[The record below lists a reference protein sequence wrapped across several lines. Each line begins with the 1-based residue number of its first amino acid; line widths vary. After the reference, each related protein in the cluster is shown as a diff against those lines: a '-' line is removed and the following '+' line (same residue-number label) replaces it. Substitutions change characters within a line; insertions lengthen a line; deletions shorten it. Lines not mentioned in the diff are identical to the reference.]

1 MITIEDIQKLRGETQ
16 APIMECKKALEEA
29 KGDFD
34 KAKEILKKKGELRA
48 IKKQTGETLAGIID
62 GYIHSNGQVAAL
74 VELRSETDF
83 VSRNADFKQLAHDL
97 AMHIAAMNPLYL
109 SQENIPDEELEKK
122 REEYLKEFENEKKP
136 KEILE
141 KIIEGK
147 LNKDFGELCLMNQ
160 IFIKDET
167 KKISDLIKEATA
179 KFGEK
184 IEIKRFIRFAIGD

>member
-1 MITIEDIQKLRGETQ
+1 MITIEDIQKLREETQ

-74 VELRSETDF
+74 VELRAETDF

>member
-1 MITIEDIQKLRGETQ
+1 MINAQDVKKLREETQ
-16 APIMECKKALEEA
+16 APVMECKKALEEA
-29 KGDFD
+29 KGDFN

-74 VELRSETDF
+74 VELRAETDF

-97 AMHIAAMNPLYL
+97 AMHIAAMNPVYL

>member
-1 MITIEDIQKLRGETQ
+1 MITIEDIQKLREETQ

-29 KGDFD
+29 KGDFN

-74 VELRSETDF
+74 VELRAETDF

-97 AMHIAAMNPLYL
+97 AMHIAAMNPVYL

>member
-1 MITIEDIQKLRGETQ
+1 MITIEDIQKLREETQ

-29 KGDFD
+29 KGDFN

-74 VELRSETDF
+74 VELRAETDF

-141 KIIEGK
+141 KIIKGK
-147 LNKDFGELCLMNQ
+147 LDKDFGELCLMNQ

>member
-1 MITIEDIQKLRGETQ
+1 MITIEDIQKLREETQ
-16 APIMECKKALEEA
+16 APIMECKKALEET
-29 KGDFD
+29 KGDFN

-74 VELRSETDF
+74 VELRAETDF

-97 AMHIAAMNPLYL
+97 AMHIAAMNPVYL

>member
-74 VELRSETDF
+74 VELRAETDF

>member
-1 MITIEDIQKLRGETQ
+1 MITIEDIQKLREETQ

-74 VELRSETDF
+74 VELRAETDF

-97 AMHIAAMNPLYL
+97 AMHIAAMNPVYL